1 MIHKIPENDKMIEKI
16 TLLFKWHDIAMQFY
30 KIKLNCTNNKS
41 ALATMRDNVLER
53 VSELGK
59 VRDHVYSIHP

>member
-1 MIHKIPENDKMIEKI
+1 MIHKIPENGKMIERRI
-16 TLLFKWHDIAMQFY
+16 LLFKWHDIAMQFY

-41 ALATMRDNVLER
+41 ALEMMRDNVLER